1 MMKTTIALAAILLAS
16 TSAHAYQVYQGCAV
30 PSATPAAIAKTWYV
44 DPVNG
49 KSPVDWVTYFAANP
63 TDAGI
68 QGDSAHP
75 WNSLTGITGGQWG
88 QRTFKLAGYT
98 RPLLANMDYF
108 HRVATGN
115 TDQPDNLGD
124 PPVHPGDTIMLMSG
138 NYGDLDIGVRGVGT
152 HYDNSD
158 FLTIKAAPGQ
168 TPVFTTMNVSNVSKY
183 IFDGLKVQSTNA
195 SGAIN
200 GDWLV
205 LVGDAGVTEPTHDII
220 FNNMDISSA
229 DSLGSLTQAEIKKT
243 WRNGFRDAGSIPTPV
258 PTGNFISNNTLTA
271 QYGGL
276 ELGLQFQSSVAGSIT
291 GLNFYKGPNNT
302 GVHIGNLWDA
312 TGTHNLGTVTFTG
325 ETASGW
331 QTANFAAPIAIAAN
345 TTYIISYHTTTDYS
359 DTLKFF
365 PTAAP
370 LTAGPLTA
378 SSAVYQY
385 GTGGFS
391 LTGKATFAPTVFNA
405 TSNYFVDPIFQD
417 ATGVTQTFWSEAV
430 TPAAITTFVTP
441 TYQVNTLGFPYTTCV
456 SLANSH
462 IHDALVGM
470 IVASNNSLATAN
482 EVDHFGDDGSDYAG
496 NNLALTKNNIHDN
509 FSVNDGNHPDAMQ
522 GIIGA
527 NSPPTS
533 YNAFSNILI
542 DSNRI
547 IRNTDT
553 TIPYPLGM
561 QGIDAFDEDWT
572 NMTVTNNVIVT
583 SACWGMDLASIHDSL
598 VANNTVLDDGN
609 PIGHSGCTLSLTVG
623 AASHEGPN
631 SSNTRVTNN
640 LASQVWV
647 FNGHT
652 PSMPPPDHNVAV
664 GPQTSYQG
672 VIYWSGPG
680 NATEI
685 SLSKSSDAN
694 GNVAVNTGPAG
705 QVVSFDPVHGLY
717 DLHLLSTSLAVGKGS
732 PVAGVGAPLP
742 ASDITGTPRVSA
754 PPAGAYRKAR

>member
-1 MMKTTIALAAILLAS
+1 L
-16 TSAHAYQVYQGCAV
+16 
-30 PSATPAAIAKTWYV
+30 
-44 DPVNG
+44 
-49 KSPVDWVTYFAANP
+49 VTYFAANP
-63 TDAGI
+63 TDKGI

-75 WNSLTGITGGQWG
+75 WSSLTGITGGQWG
-88 QRTFKLAGYT
+88 QQTFRLAGYT

-115 TDQPDNLGD
+115 TDQPDNLGN
-124 PPVHPGDTIMLMSG
+124 PPVHPGDTILLMSG
-138 NYGDLDIGVRGVGT
+138 NYGDLAIGVGGFGT
-152 HYDNSD
+152 HYDNRD

-168 TPVFTTMNVSNVSKY
+168 TPVFTTLNVSNVSKY

-220 FNNMDISSA
+220 FNSMDISSA
-229 DSLGSLTQAEIKKT
+229 DSLGNLTQAEIKKT

-291 GLNFYKGPNNT
+291 GLNFYKSPFNT
-302 GVHIGNLWDA
+302 GPHIGNLWDA

-370 LTAGPLTA
+370 LKAGPLTA

-441 TYQVNTLGFPYTTCV
+441 TYHGVPLHDV
-456 SLANSH
+456 RLAGE
-462 IHDALVGM
+462 LP
-470 IVASNNSLATAN
+470 
-482 EVDHFGDDGSDYAG
+482 
-496 NNLALTKNNIHDN
+496 
-509 FSVNDGNHPDAMQ
+509 HP
-522 GIIGA
+522 
-527 NSPPTS
+527 
-533 YNAFSNILI
+533 
-542 DSNRI
+542 
-547 IRNTDT
+547 
-553 TIPYPLGM
+553 
-561 QGIDAFDEDWT
+561 
-572 NMTVTNNVIVT
+572 
-583 SACWGMDLASIHDSL
+583 
-598 VANNTVLDDGN
+598 
-609 PIGHSGCTLSLTVG
+609 
-623 AASHEGPN
+623 
-631 SSNTRVTNN
+631 
-640 LASQVWV
+640 
-647 FNGHT
+647 
-652 PSMPPPDHNVAV
+652 
-664 GPQTSYQG
+664 
-672 VIYWSGPG
+672 
-680 NATEI
+680 
-685 SLSKSSDAN
+685 
-694 GNVAVNTGPAG
+694 
-705 QVVSFDPVHGLY
+705 
-717 DLHLLSTSLAVGKGS
+717 
-732 PVAGVGAPLP
+732 
-742 ASDITGTPRVSA
+742 
-754 PPAGAYRKAR
+754 